1 MKPPDDPAELVRP
14 ELRRLTAYH
23 LDLSPCRHKLD
34 QNESPFEAPPPLKR
48 RVAAQLAAAEWSR
61 YPDFHAG
68 ALRRDLGAFHGWPA
82 AGVLVGNGSN
92 ELLDVCLS
100 ALVQPGSE
108 VLGTEPSFGLYRMM
122 VLKAGGVPR
131 FLPAMAGPATAAGAG
146 TAGTSTV
153 AAGVAAPTA
162 VAAVAATASAAANLD
177 LRLPIEALLAEVAR
191 QPRRPLLLCSP
202 NNPTGDA
209 LPVQAVEAL
218 LELQEGPLLLD
229 NAYGEF
235 SRHDYRPLLDRHP
248 RLILLRTFSK
258 AWALAGL
265 RLGYLLADPRLVAEL
280 LKVKLPYNL
289 GHAGVLAGRAAL
301 AAAPAARRRIAVVTA
316 RREPWRQ
323 MLAAAG
329 LQVMPSEANFLL
341 TRCPTPAA
349 ALAVR
354 DGLAA
359 RGIRVR
365 DVGAYP
371 GLAGCLRIS
380 VGSGAALRATR
391 QALAEIGDVRGIV
404 EATEVSGNAESGGS
418 APAAAASPVAPPALE
433 IGPEAGLGATNA
445 SDLQAGSAPA
455 REPAAAGSVAGPAR
469 SGAPPLGD
477 SGATAAGSETGWPA
491 AGSSASAGPEEGVA
505 GAGRPRAGG
514 LGGGEPGTDG
524 TGGIGGIGGTDGTG
538 GIGGTGGTGGIGGTG
553 RIGGRRGEVQ
563 RSTGETRVR
572 LALGLDGGK
581 RRVEVGNGFFGH
593 MLEALATHGGLG
605 LEVTAAGD
613 LHVDLHHT
621 VEDVGIA
628 FGEAL
633 DAALGQRRGVTR
645 FGSAFAPLD
654 EALARAVV
662 DLSGRGFFAYDA
674 PRELAASWVT
684 ADFPLTLVADFFQA
698 VADRGRLTLHL
709 EILAGRNGHHAAEAA
724 FKAAALALR
733 QAVALRASPAAAS
746 PGAALPAACP
756 GVAAGPD
763 APAAEHWPEAVA
775 APAADDAGDVP
786 STKGTLT
793 A

>member
-1 MKPPDDPAELVRP
+1 MTPRAIDPAALVRP

-34 QNESPFEAPPPLKR
+34 QNESPYEPPARLKR
-48 RVAAQLAAAEWSR
+48 QVAAQLLAAGWAR
-61 YPDFHAG
+61 YPDFHAD
-68 ALRRDLGAFHGWPA
+68 ALRRDLGAFHGWPP

-100 ALVQPGSE
+100 ALVEPGGE
-108 VLGTEPSFGLYRMM
+108 VLGREPSFGLYRMM

-131 FLPAMAGPATAAGAG
+131 FLQAPAGAP
-146 TAGTSTV
+146 AP
-153 AAGVAAPTA
+153 APFMGVPLA
-162 VAAVAATASAAANLD
+162 
-177 LRLPIEALLAEVAR
+177 ALLAEVAR
-191 QPRRPLLLCSP
+191 QPRRPLVLCSP

-209 LPVQAVEAL
+209 LLPAEVEAL
-218 LELQEGPLLLD
+218 LERQEGPLLLD

-235 SRHDYRPLLDRHP
+235 CRHDYRPLLDRHP
-248 RLILLRTFSK
+248 QLILLRTFSK

-289 GHAGVLAGRAAL
+289 GRAGLLAGLAAL
-301 AAAPAARRRIAVVTA
+301 AAAPSARRRIAAITG
-316 RREPWRQ
+316 RREAWLR
-323 MLAAAG
+323 MLTAAG
-329 LQVMPSEANFLL
+329 LRALPSEANFLL
-341 TRCPTPAA
+341 VHRASQAA
-349 ALAVR
+349 ARALR

-391 QALAEIGDVRGIV
+391 QALAEMREKGELG
-404 EATEVSGNAESGGS
+404 EAGEGKEAGAAGT
-418 APAAAASPVAPPALE
+418 AAAAPGAASSPDRLACA
-433 IGPEAGLGATNA
+433 
-445 SDLQAGSAPA
+445 
-455 REPAAAGSVAGPAR
+455 
-469 SGAPPLGD
+469 
-477 SGATAAGSETGWPA
+477 
-491 AGSSASAGPEEGVA
+491 
-505 GAGRPRAGG
+505 
-514 LGGGEPGTDG
+514 
-524 TGGIGGIGGTDGTG
+524 
-538 GIGGTGGTGGIGGTG
+538 
-553 RIGGRRGEVQ
+553 GGRRGEVE
-563 RSTGETRVR
+563 RATGETRVR
-572 LALGLDGGK
+572 LALALDGGV

-593 MLEALATHGGLG
+593 MLDALATHGGLG

-633 DAALGQRRGVTR
+633 AAALGGRRGVTR

-662 DLSGRGFFAYDA
+662 DLSGRGYFAYSA
-674 PRELAASWVT
+674 PPDLAASWVT

-709 EILAGRNGHHAAEAA
+709 EILAARNGHHAAEAA

-733 QAVALRASPAAAS
+733 QAVALRPG
-746 PGAALPAACP
+746 PGAGADESGGP
-756 GVAAGPD
+756 GGAG
-763 APAAEHWPEAVA
+763 
-775 APAADDAGDVP
+775 GRGQVP